1 MHPFAA
7 VPVILYVVVVF
18 GPTVM
23 DELVDPVF
31 HSNAVPEIV
40 EDAFIVAD
48 APLHI
53 SMSLA
58 VSVSTGFGKTFTV
71 TSPVLTHPSGL
82 VTVTLYVVVA
92 AGETVMEAVLA
103 PVLQRNELPGMSLVA
118 VSTEF
123 SPTQIL
129 ASEAATEMTGSGLTM
144 ISMLAVP
151 VQPLADVP
159 VIK

>member
-1 MHPFAA
+1 MLAGETVIFA
-7 VPVILYVVVVF
+7 VVSPVLHSKVVAA
-18 GPTVM
+18 M
-23 DELVDPVF
+23 DEETEMTEGSPKQM
-31 HSNAVPEIV
+31 APE
-40 EDAFIVAD
+40 
-48 APLHI
+48 
-53 SMSLA
+53 LA
-58 VSVSTGFGKTFTV
+58 VIVSTGFGKTFTV

-103 PVLQRNELPGMSLVA
+103 PLLQRNELPGMSLVA
-118 VSTEF
+118 VRTEF

-159 VIK
+159 VTK